1 MQLIKKILRY
11 DQYLVDVSRDY
22 LNKSKEDNYIRD
34 LIIHTTL
41 LTQKL
46 YLRNLQYG
54 DDEISNFINKNNEF
68 VVRIGYKV
76 LMVYKKKYNENIFKY
91 ISKLYSEFNNNIKEL
106 IKRV

>member
-54 DDEISNFINKNNEF
+54 DDEISNFIDKNNEF